1 LSGDSKHNRI
11 TFRQNRQVAALKKAR
26 FLKTLA
32 LSLAFQAVALPNT
45 AASAQTLPAEHPRPD
60 RYAAIVID
68 AETGTTL
75 FERDGDQQL
84 RPASTT
90 KVMTAYLVFQALR
103 DGRLT
108 LDQELEVSGY
118 AAGMPRT
125 NLAMIGPVTYT
136 DKKTGKRR
144 TVQRQKIKT
153 ITVENALK
161 GMLVHSANDA
171 AVVLAEAIAGDTGRF
186 AEMMNETAKNIG
198 ATGTNFVNPNG
209 LPDDHQYTTVED
221 MAKISAAA
229 IRDFPEYYSF
239 FNTRT
244 FTYNGVTYRNYNNM
258 LGSYPGADGLKTGWI
273 SSSGYNLTASAER
286 DGHRVIGVVFGAR
299 TPVERKKDMTE
310 LFDYGLEVMAKSP
323 PAVLL
328 PENPLDS
335 IDNSNDPEEAPGFIS
350 RNGQGSL
357 WIDRDFKFPQSEDN
371 RSGFNLKAAPREQ
384 EPPATPQQ
392 DVVLRTPIWRQ
403 DDRHKPKHA

>member
-1 LSGDSKHNRI
+1 M
-11 TFRQNRQVAALKKAR
+11 AALRKAR

-32 LSLAFQAVALPNT
+32 LSLAFQAVAVPNT
-45 AASAQTLPAEHPRPD
+45 VASAQTPPPELPRPD
-60 RYAAIVID
+60 RYASIVID

-90 KVMTAYLVFQALR
+90 KVMTAYLTFQALR

-108 LDQELEVSGY
+108 LDQQLDVSEY

-136 DKKTGKRR
+136 DRKTGRKR

-171 AVVLAEAIAGDTGRF
+171 AVVLAEAIAGDVENF
-186 AEMMNETAKNIG
+186 AAMMNRTAQNVG
-198 ATGTNFVNPNG
+198 MTGTNFVNPNG
-209 LPDDHQYTTVED
+209 LPDDNQYTTVED
-221 MAKISAAA
+221 MARLSAAV
-229 IRDFPEYYSF
+229 IRDFPEYYDF
-239 FNTRT
+239 FNTRRFT
-244 FTYNGVTYRNYNNM
+244 FNGVTYKNYNNM

-273 SSSGYNLTASAER
+273 SSSGYNLTASATR
-286 DGHRVIGVVFGAR
+286 DGYRVIGVVFGAR
-299 TPVERKKDMTE
+299 TPAERKQDMTA
-310 LFDYGLEVMAKSP
+310 LFDYGLEVMAKAP

-328 PENPLDS
+328 PEDPLDS
-335 IDNSNDPEEAPGFIS
+335 IDTSNDPEEAPGFIG
-350 RNGQGSL
+350 RNTTDSL
-357 WIDRDFKFPQSEDN
+357 LIDKGFTLPTVDDN
-371 RSGFNLKAAPREQ
+371 RSGFNIKSAPRKQQPPE
-384 EPPATPQQ
+384 EPPREVAI
-392 DVVLRTPIWRQ
+392 RTSIWRP
-403 DDRHKPKHA
+403 DNRYKPKYA

>member
-1 LSGDSKHNRI
+1 M
-11 TFRQNRQVAALKKAR
+11 KKAR

-32 LSLAFQAVALPNT
+32 LSLAFQAVAVPNT
-45 AASAQTLPAEHPRPD
+45 SAIAQTPPPEHNRPD

-75 FERDGDQQL
+75 YERDGDQQL

-90 KVMTAYLVFQALR
+90 KVMTAYLTFQALR

-108 LDQELEVSGY
+108 LDQRLDVSSY
-118 AAGMPRT
+118 AGSMPRT
-125 NLAMIGPVTYT
+125 NLAL
-136 DKKTGKRR
+136 K
-144 TVQRQKIKT
+144 QSKIKT

-171 AVVLAEAIAGDTGRF
+171 AVVLAEAIAGDTASF
-186 AEMMNETAKNIG
+186 ATMMNETARNVG
-198 ATGTNFVNPNG
+198 MTGTNFVNPNG
-209 LPDDHQYTTVED
+209 LPDNNQYTTVQD
-221 MAKISAAA
+221 MAKLSAAV
-229 IRDFPEYYSF
+229 IHDFPEYYEF

-244 FTYNGVTYRNYNNM
+244 FRYNGVTYKNYNNM

-273 SSSGYNLTASAER
+273 SSSGYNLTASATR

-299 TPVERKKDMTE
+299 TPAERKSDMTE
-310 LFDYGLEVMAKSP
+310 LFDYGLEVMAKAP

-335 IDNSNDPEEAPGFIS
+335 IDTSNDPEEAPAFIG
-350 RNGQGSL
+350 RNATDSL
-357 WIDRDFKFPQSEDN
+357 FIDRDFKLPDLDDQS
-371 RSGFNLKAAPREQ
+371 SGFNLKSAPRKQQPPEEQ
-384 EPPATPQQ
+384 PHEVAIRAPG
-392 DVVLRTPIWRQ
+392 WRGEN
-403 DDRHKPKHA
+403 RHRPKYA

>member
-1 LSGDSKHNRI
+1 M
-11 TFRQNRQVAALKKAR
+11 KKAR

-32 LSLAFQAVALPNT
+32 LTLAFQAVAVPN
-45 AASAQTLPAEHPRPD
+45 AAAIAQTPPPEHPRPD

-90 KVMTAYLVFQALR
+90 KVMTAYLTFKALR
-103 DGRLT
+103 EGRLT
-108 LDQELEVSGY
+108 LDQRLDVSSY
-118 AAGMPRT
+118 AGNMPRT
-125 NLAMIGPVTYT
+125 NLAL
-136 DKKTGKRR
+136 K
-144 TVQRQKIKT
+144 QHKIKT
-153 ITVENALK
+153 ITVEDALK

-171 AVVLAEAIAGDTGRF
+171 AVVLAEAVGGDTAGF
-186 AEMMNETAKNIG
+186 AAMMNETAKNIG
-198 ATGTNFVNPNG
+198 MTGTNFVNPNG
-209 LPDDHQYTTVED
+209 LPDDNQYSTVQD
-221 MAKISAAA
+221 MAKLSDAVIH
-229 IRDFPEYYSF
+229 DFPEYYEF

-244 FTYNGVTYRNYNNM
+244 FRFNGVTYKNYNNM

-273 SSSGYNLTASAER
+273 SSSGYNLTASAAR

-310 LFDYGLEVMAKSP
+310 LFDYGLEVMAKAP

-335 IDNSNDPEEAPGFIS
+335 IDTSNDPEEAPGFIG
-350 RNGQGSL
+350 RNATDSL
-357 WIDRDFKFPQSEDN
+357 LIDKGFKLPDLDDN
-371 RSGFNLKAAPREQ
+371 RSGFNIRSAPRRQ
-384 EPPATPQQ
+384 QPPEELPQ
-392 DVVLRTPIWRQ
+392 DVAIRTPAWR
-403 DDRHKPKHA
+403 DENRSKPKYA